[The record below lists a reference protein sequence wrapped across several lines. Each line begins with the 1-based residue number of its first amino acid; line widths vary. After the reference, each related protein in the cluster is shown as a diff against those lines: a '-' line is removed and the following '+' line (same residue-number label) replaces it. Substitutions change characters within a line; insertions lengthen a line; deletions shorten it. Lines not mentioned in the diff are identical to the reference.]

1 MTIAGSRSEDASGR
15 DMVSTWM
22 TKRYGAGEVFLGD
35 RGAGLL
41 FQVLDCLGAK
51 GSGVIVPSTTC
62 HSVAFAVSLAGYLP
76 VFADVEL
83 SDLNMSAAGVESAVA
98 SASVPIAACIAIHSF
113 GNLLDAVGVKHV
125 CDQHG
130 IVMIEDICQI
140 MGSGYEG
147 YFGDVVLASFGYSK
161 PVDAGG
167 GGAILIRDRELARSM
182 QAAAGLLMGI
192 DRSTREEEARFRAA
206 YYTIRGQAQHN
217 ESERIGISKL
227 SLPFSGLLLRGTHEP
242 DWERVGKGLVLL
254 DSSVAKRR
262 ERALLFAK
270 ELSHVGLTIPQGS
283 PGSSPWRFSFLMN
296 DTTLTRPLTSQLR
309 DAVGHVSNWYPSL
322 AQDYG
327 VDRELTPNSYL
338 VEQSIVNLWVDC
350 AADDEYISR
359 ALETVYAFC

>member
-1 MTIAGSRSEDASGR
+1 MSPMQTKGRGFNHHRSADCCARNALRTQSTSCSSATLARADEASDAQQRECAGGGNNSKGAS
-15 DMVSTWM
+15 
-22 TKRYGAGEVFLGD
+22 
-35 RGAGLL
+35 
-41 FQVLDCLGAK
+41 
-51 GSGVIVPSTTC
+51 
-62 HSVAFAVSLAGYLP
+62 
-76 VFADVEL
+76 
-83 SDLNMSAAGVESAVA
+83 
-98 SASVPIAACIAIHSF
+98 
-113 GNLLDAVGVKHV
+113 
-125 CDQHG
+125 
-130 IVMIEDICQI
+130 
-140 MGSGYEG
+140 
-147 YFGDVVLASFGYSK
+147 
-161 PVDAGG
+161 AGG

-242 DWERVGKGLVLL
+242 DWERVGKGLVVL
-254 DSSVAKRR
+254 DSSVAERR

-270 ELSHVGLTIPQGS
+270 ELSHVGVTIPQGS

-359 ALETVYAFC
+359 ALETVCAFC